1 MINKLR
7 IRWVSIL
14 PLTLVSPPLA
24 FPSVSSFSGF
34 NTQGCLATSFCT
46 DALNGTILGVTYEV
60 AFTCCSTDKCNP
72 TVVSGAPSAYIST
85 TVALTAALVASVCGS
100 GIFWGENVLPVN
112 SKLQKHRCLY
122 KPVWLVFCFY
132 CLFWHPFDLGPV
144 WIDSNFPPFS

>member
-1 MINKLR
+1 MKTLLFALLGLVASFYLADSLTCNKC
-7 IRWVSIL
+7 SFG
-14 PLTLVSPPLA
+14 LVGFCLSSSEETCVGNDTSCFTGKA
-24 FPSVSSFSGF
+24 TFPSVSSFSGF

-100 GIFWGENVLPVN
+100 GIF
-112 SKLQKHRCLY
+112 
-122 KPVWLVFCFY
+122 
-132 CLFWHPFDLGPV
+132 
-144 WIDSNFPPFS
+144 